1 MVYRSTSVKR
11 KVRPVIINDVKSV
24 MIMTWIVM
32 FKALKQKHSPNNILI
47 TLHILVTI
55 LFNNTRCSKFLPYL
69 IPNNY

>member
-24 MIMTWIVM
+24 MIMTWIVI
-32 FKALKQKHSPNNILI
+32 FKALKQKHSPNNIA

-55 LFNNTRCSKFLPYL
+55 LFTIQAIRNFYPILFQ
-69 IPNNY
+69 IFF